1 MDCSVAPVRAGNL
14 TAVNMPAAVRASLGG
29 VPQSMDDSAMAPLPN
44 RSRATLAR
52 EAIPL
57 AGDPA
62 DYDPL
67 LEMVASRPLVMLG
80 ESTHGTH
87 DFYAMRADI
96 SRRLIEEKGFD
107 AVLIEGD
114 WPQTQR
120 LNDFVA
126 GSGDDTALEAF
137 ADFRRFPAWMWRNQ
151 DMLGFVAWL
160 RDYNCSVAGR
170 RPVRLHGMDLYSLY
184 QSAQAVIEHLEQVD
198 PGQAS
203 EARRLYVAL
212 DHVRDPQRYGYEAS
226 AGLRPD
232 CQEAAVALLANL
244 VRIRSELPPG
254 RNGDLRDDHFS
265 AERNAAV
272 LLSAERYYRA
282 MFSGRTNTWNLRDS
296 HMAGTLFALRRHL
309 RASGREGKIV
319 VWAHNSHVGDS
330 RATQMGERGEWNL
343 GQLAREQLGP
353 DNVLLVGFTTY
364 TGQVIA
370 ARDWDAPAERRWVR
384 PAHADS
390 YEALLHATGCDRFF
404 LPLLG
409 AAADAVED
417 ARLERAIGVVYRP
430 DSELASHYFSAQ
442 LASQFDA
449 VFHLDQTS
457 ALVPLD
463 EVAVPRTEGLQQT
476 FPSGL

>member
-1 MDCSVAPVRAGNL
+1 MSARARGSVY
-14 TAVNMPAAVRASLGG
+14 G
-29 VPQSMDDSAMAPLPN
+29 VTQSMDHSAMAPLPH

-52 EAIPL
+52 EAVTV
-57 AGDPA
+57 AGGPA
-62 DYDPL
+62 DYDAL
-67 LEMVASRPLVMLG
+67 LDMVSGRPLVMLG

-87 DFYAMRADI
+87 EFYAMRAGI
-96 SRRLIEEKGFD
+96 SRRLIEERGFD

-114 WPQTQR
+114 WPQAQR
-120 LNDFVA
+120 LNRFV
-126 GSGDDTALEAF
+126 SGASDDGVLEAF
-137 ADFRRFPAWMWRNQ
+137 ADFQRFPAWMWRNQ
-151 DMLGFVAWL
+151 EMLEFVAWL
-160 RDYNCSVAGR
+160 RDYNVSVAGR

-184 QSAQAVIEHLEQVD
+184 QSAQAVIDHLEQVD
-198 PGQAS
+198 PGQAR

-212 DHVRDPQRYGYEAS
+212 DHVRDPQRYGYEAN

-232 CQEAAVALLANL
+232 CHEAAVELLANL
-244 VRIRSELPPG
+244 VRIRSGLPG
-254 RNGDLRDDHFS
+254 GGDLREDHFS
-265 AERNAAV
+265 AERNAAA
-272 LLSAERYYRA
+272 LLSAERFYRA

-296 HMAGTLFALRRHL
+296 HMASTLFALRRHL

-343 GQLAREQLGP
+343 GQLVREQLGP

-390 YEALLHATGCDRFF
+390 YEALLHATGRDRFF

-409 AAADAVED
+409 PTADAVED

-449 VFHLDQTS
+449 VFHVDETS

-463 EVAVPRTEGLQQT
+463 GQELPCREGLQDT
-476 FPSGL
+476 YPSGL